1 MNISIIIPCY
11 NSEKYLSA
19 CMDSVL
25 AQTFEDF
32 EAILIDD
39 GSRDHTLAI
48 AQRYAEIDPRV
59 RVFAKE
65 NGGVAAARNLGL
77 DHAQGEW
84 ITFVD
89 SDDLLPPDALETL
102 LSGAGDSVDMV
113 VCAHET
119 FDETGR
125 RETVIPE
132 SRWMDKDGEAERRAV
147 ALRLIEGDSVLNI
160 MCNKL
165 HRRALIER
173 EALRLRPGVKIA
185 EDALFN
191 LEAVLCGSGIAYVN
205 RVAYHYRTHSAS
217 AMHTQP
223 RNEMQRH
230 KPWLNSMREML
241 LRRGQMEAYF
251 TAYLDTAALRLYKDG
266 GVAAVIRQFNR
277 EVLPLLPLDTMN
289 EEKLSPGAQLLA
301 RLCRMGAY
309 PAVYPLI
316 YPAQVIRR
324 KLSEMAFALRAK
336 KEMPQWP
343 RSFQL

>member
-1 MNISIIIPCY
+1 VKISIIIPCY
-11 NSEKYLSA
+11 NSEKYLGA

-39 GSRDHTLAI
+39 GSRDNTLSI
-48 AQRYAEIDPRV
+48 AQSYAQKDPRV
-59 RVFAKE
+59 HAFAKE

-102 LSGAGDSVDMV
+102 LSGADDAVDMV

-125 RETVIPE
+125 REIVIPE
-132 SRWMDKDGEAERRAV
+132 TCWMDLQGEAMRRAA

-165 HRRALIER
+165 HRRDLIER
-173 EALRLRPGVKIA
+173 EGIRLQPGVKIA

-191 LEAVLCGSGIAYVN
+191 LEAVLCGRGIAYVN
-205 RVAYHYRTHSAS
+205 RIAYSYRTHSAS

-223 RNEMQRH
+223 QNEMQRH
-230 KPWLNSMREML
+230 RPWLAAMRDML
-241 LRRGQMEAYF
+241 LRRGWMEVF
-251 TAYLDTAALRLYKDG
+251 FPAYLDSAVLRLYKDG
-266 GVAAVIRQFNR
+266 GVKAVLRQFSSD
-277 EVLPLLPLDTMN
+277 VLPLLPLDAMKK
-289 EEKLSPGAQLLA
+289 EALAVGARLLA
-301 RLCRMGAY
+301 ALCRTGAY

-316 YPAQVIRR
+316 YPVQVIRR
-324 KLSEMAFALRAK
+324 KMNEAAFALRAK
-336 KEMPQWP
+336 KEMPK
-343 RSFQL
+343 